1 MGHFVHNFSQEVSNI
16 SPAEMERTAGDWLQE
31 RMSMSQLRKD
41 AFRKLAKL
49 CAKTSIMEDP
59 SKLPEEARGF
69 VALAES
75 ETEEKSDPE
84 QRESREL
91 AF

>member
-1 MGHFVHNFSQEVSNI
+1 MGHFVHSFAQEVSNI
-16 SPAEMERTAGDWLQE
+16 GPQEMERTSTEWVQE
-31 RMSMSQLRKD
+31 KMSMTQLRKD

-69 VALAES
+69 VALSEADKPDSKAEF
-75 ETEEKSDPE
+75 EP
-84 QRESREL
+84 L
-91 AF
+91 

>member
-1 MGHFVHNFSQEVSNI
+1 
-16 SPAEMERTAGDWLQE
+16 
-31 RMSMSQLRKD
+31 MSQLRKD

-75 ETEEKSDPE
+75 ETEKKSDPE
-84 QRESREL
+84 QTESAREL